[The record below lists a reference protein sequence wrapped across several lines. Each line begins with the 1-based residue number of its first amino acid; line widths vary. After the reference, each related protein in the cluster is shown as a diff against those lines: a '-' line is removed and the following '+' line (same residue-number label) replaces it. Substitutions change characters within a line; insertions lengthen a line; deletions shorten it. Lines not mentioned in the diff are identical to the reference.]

1 MGIDRIELRKRNM
14 IRKSD
19 LPFKAASDMTYDC
32 GDFLGVLKQALE
44 AADYAGFK
52 KRKRESKK
60 RGLLRGFG
68 IGCYLEVTAAPG
80 KELGAIHFEADGT
93 VTIITGTLDFGMGH
107 ATDLRADPERPAR
120 HSIRLH
126 SHGRRRQRPHELRWR
141 QRWLTLGDVRRRRA
155 L

>member
-1 MGIDRIELRKRNM
+1 
-14 IRKSD
+14 
-19 LPFKAASDMTYDC
+19 MTYDC
-32 GDFLGVLKQALE
+32 GDFLGVLKQALD

-93 VTIITGTLDFGMGH
+93 VTIVTGTLDFGMGH
-107 ATDLRADPERPAR
+107 ATTYAQILTDLLGS
-120 HSIRLH
+120 SI
-126 SHGRRRQRPHELRWR
+126 
-141 QRWLTLGDVRRRRA
+141 
-155 L
+155 

>member
-1 MGIDRIELRKRNM
+1 M

-19 LPFKAASDMTYDC
+19 LPFKAASGMTYDC

-44 AADYAGFK
+44 MADYAGFK

-68 IGCYLEVTAAPG
+68 IGCYLEVTAGGG

-93 VTIITGTLDFGMGH
+93 VTIVTGTLDFGHG
-107 ATDLRADPERPAR
+107 PR
-120 HSIRLH
+120 HRLCA
-126 SHGRRRQRPHELRWR
+126 G
-141 QRWLTLGDVRRRRA
+141 A
-155 L
+155 